1 MQGLTFSN
9 ELISRDEGLH
19 RDFAV
24 MLHDKLN
31 NKVPHHTALNI
42 ITEAVEIEKD
52 FVTNALPVSLLGMN
66 APHMCEYI
74 ECVADHLLVSRLP

>member
-1 MQGLTFSN
+1 M
-9 ELISRDEGLH
+9 ISRDEGLH

-24 MLHDKLN
+24 MLHDKLV
-31 NKVPHHTALNI
+31 NKVPHEVALDI

-66 APHMCEYI
+66 AKTHVRIHRDGRRPPTYLAG
-74 ECVADHLLVSRLP
+74 V